1 MRDETGPGIPEGV
14 RATNPFA
21 SDAGRAHGAAGSAD
35 GADRADRVD
44 RGAAWAGASVGALL
58 SVAIYVGSRRLVDFD
73 VMLIGYAVATVVMAA
88 GLTYR
93 SFTWAHNPP
102 TRRAIVTGA
111 RAAAAGPRRAAV
123 GAVRSLALQGFIRRR
138 GLLRWMAHQS
148 LMWGVLLAAAAT
160 FPLTFGWIRFRA
172 VPGRPSAYAAY
183 VLGVRAG
190 SFDTQSIAGFL
201 TFHVLSVAAVL
212 VLAGCAYFG
221 YRRLRAPSA
230 DQRSTFHLGPLAML
244 AVISVTGLA
253 LTVSAELLDG
263 RFYRPLALV
272 HMIVVGVGLVALPFG
287 KLFHPLQRPVAVG
300 VGLTRERETGEPVP
314 CRSCGAPLG
323 TAALLTDLEATLAE
337 LGLPSRTGVCPACK
351 RLERGAAYRALVK
364 QGYR

>member
-1 MRDETGPGIPEGV
+1 MASPTVVRDETSLPGAP
-14 RATNPFA
+14 
-21 SDAGRAHGAAGSAD
+21 GAAGAPGRPSSQP
-35 GADRADRVD
+35 GSGSLD
-44 RGAAWAGASVGALL
+44 RGAAWAGAAVGVLL
-58 SVAIYVGSRRLVDFD
+58 SVAIYVGSRRLMDFD
-73 VMLIGYAVATVVMAA
+73 VTLIGYAVATVVMAI

-93 SFTWAHNPP
+93 SFTWARNPP
-102 TRRAIVTGA
+102 TRRALATGA
-111 RAAAAGPRRAAV
+111 RAAAANPPRAA
-123 GAVRSLALQGFIRRR
+123 GAAVRNLALQGFIRKR
-138 GLLRWMAHQS
+138 GVLRWMAHQS

-172 VPGRPSAYAAY
+172 VPGRPGAYAAY
-183 VLGVRAG
+183 VLGIRTG
-190 SFDTQSIAGFL
+190 TFDTHSIVGFM

-221 YRRLRAPSA
+221 YRRLRPRGVSA
-230 DQRSTFHLGPLAML
+230 DQRSTFHVGPLAML
-244 AVISVTGLA
+244 AAISITGLA
-253 LTVSAELLDG
+253 LTASAELLAG

-287 KLFHPLQRPVAVG
+287 KLFHPLQRPAAVG
-300 VGLTRERETGEPVP
+300 VGLTRERDAGEPVP

-323 TAALLTDLEATLAE
+323 TAALLDDLEATLAE

-351 RLERGAAYRALVK
+351 RLDRGSAYRTLVK